1 MPPDAPVNVEI
12 GGRSVRLTHL
22 EKVMYPA
29 TVTTKAGV
37 IDYYRR
43 VAPALL
49 EQLRDRPV
57 TRIRYPDG
65 TAGARFFEK
74 NVPAGAPDWLRV
86 ETFPAP
92 GRPDAGGEVRTVT
105 TFPVLGDLAGL
116 VWAAN
121 SGALELHSP
130 QWRVDSRGRPRHPD
144 RLVVD
149 LDPGPPAGLAACA
162 RVALLVATRLA
173 DDGLAATPVTSGGSG
188 LQLYAPLDGRR
199 SGEEVREYAR
209 RLALEMAG
217 RYPGLVVADMR
228 RDVRTGKVLL
238 DWSQNHPAKTTITP
252 YSLRGRERP
261 TVAAPRTW
269 AEVASGGLAQLE
281 AGEVAARYERDGDLL
296 AL

>member
-1 MPPDAPVNVEI
+1 MPPDAPVTIEI

-29 TVTTKAGV
+29 TGTTKAGV

-86 ETFPAP
+86 ERFPTP
-92 GRPDAGGEVRTVT
+92 GRPDAGDQVRAVT
-105 TFPVLGDLAGL
+105 TYPVLGDLAGL

-130 QWRVDSRGRPRHPD
+130 QWRVDPRGRPRHPD

-228 RDVRTGKVLL
+228 RHLRTGKVLL

-281 AGEVAARYERDGDLL
+281 AGEVVARYERDGDLL
-296 AL
+296 AP